1 MIEEYEIVEFTTIDR
16 FWYEIYNPFRE
27 LVSISVEATL
37 FLLNQS
43 CQ

>member
-1 MIEEYEIVEFTTIDR
+1 MIEEYEIVEFTPIDR
-16 FWYEIYNPFRE
+16 FWYDIYDPIRE
-27 LVSISVEATL
+27 LVSISIEAMS